1 MPLALPPGSQS
12 YIEGEYRELPESK
25 VQKLKKKL
33 ADLKRKRAEQVEQ
46 KRVANV
52 VSSREKLA
60 ESEKREEFARQKAE
74 SDVKLTEQKA
84 KEREALALAHKAA
97 QQRAQASADLRHEKF
112 QNVKENITTFM
123 KPITTLMKPLVYR
136 VAQSGNVHF
145 YSLGNKPQTL
155 SPSYQALESAFNGES
170 FSAQQAIQVVSVA
183 LQTSEQDAQRRLV
196 LMKNYGFI
204 KLEV

>member
-12 YIEGEYRELPESK
+12 YVEGEYRELPESK
-25 VQKLKKKL
+25 MQKLKKKL
-33 ADLKRKRAEQVEQ
+33 ADLKRKRAEQVKQ
-46 KRVANV
+46 KRIADIY
-52 VSSREKLA
+52 SSREKLA

-74 SDVKLTEQKA
+74 RDSVLANQKA

-112 QNVKENITTFM
+112 QAVKENV
-123 KPITTLMKPLVYR
+123 TTLMKPITVPIQR
-136 VAQSGNVHF
+136 VAQSGSTHF
-145 YSLGNKPQTL
+145 YSLGSRPQSN
-155 SPSYQALESAFNGES
+155 SPSYNALEAAFNGEP
-170 FSAQQAIQVVSVA
+170 FSVQQAIQVVSVA
-183 LQTSEQDAQRRLV
+183 LQTSEMDAYNRLK